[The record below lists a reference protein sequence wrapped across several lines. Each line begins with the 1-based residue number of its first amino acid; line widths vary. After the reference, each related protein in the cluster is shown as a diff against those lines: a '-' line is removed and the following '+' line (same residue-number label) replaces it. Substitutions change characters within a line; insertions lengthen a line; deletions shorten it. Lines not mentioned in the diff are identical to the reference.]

1 MRTTSPE
8 RDALHRELE
17 RSIAHVLELSRGQRP
32 LSGKTV
38 HEIRRVLKRVRAAL
52 RLVRDAIGKDEYAR
66 QNALLRNAGRALR
79 AARDAASTAPRPAMN
94 LRRFTRSPDPP
105 AAAGAGS

>member
-66 QNALLRNAGRALR
+66 QNALLRNAGT
-79 AARDAASTAPRPAMN
+79 ARDPGRDDRPP
-94 LRRFTRSPDPP
+94 LSGQQRRRNPSMSLGIIQK
-105 AAAGAGS
+105 ARHQAV